1 MLISVW
7 KKVPKQAV
15 WALLILG
22 VGLLLLLPR
31 HSGAAASGGKEEALD
46 FALASEEKRIEEA
59 LGRIQGAGKVTVVL
73 TLDSSEER
81 IYARNTDSDRQE
93 PLGSGRSEERSEIAR
108 VGDGALT
115 VRIAYPRYR
124 GALVVTEGTGSA
136 LRLEITQAVAALT
149 GLSTDRIT
157 VLTGK

>member
-31 HSGAAASGGKEEALD
+31 HSDAAVSGGKEEALD